1 MSEVVDEKDERAY
14 KGTGTQLEGEACGA
28 GLPASIRFQLVL
40 QASFSAAVIAAPSRT
55 LFIPHRVL

>member
-1 MSEVVDEKDERAY
+1 MSEVVDEKAY

-40 QASFSAAVIAAPSRT
+40 QAS
-55 LFIPHRVL
+55 LQQQ

>member
-40 QASFSAAVIAAPSRT
+40 QASR
-55 LFIPHRVL
+55 LQQR